1 MHHKQLLVF
10 KWTGW
15 MENNWVTG
23 MAFPWP
29 WGQHFLS
36 CGSATLLV
44 NFRGWYYLS
53 SPWPKWVLDSE
64 TDFVRFCP
72 NSRMCPHPWSMEPV
86 ACNHLL
92 WPGPYQAPGC
102 AKGKKVTVYMGHA
115 TVHSHGKPVRYVQ
128 SLIQSSERQR
138 VPNKRWLIHLS
149 NSGLGS
155 PPTGLERIRTLMCM
169 NTPCSKVHF
178 SKVHSVNTNVLSTCY
193 APGLVL
199 GAGPAEMNP
208 FVP

>member
-102 AKGKKVTVYMGHA
+102 AKGKKSQCIWDMPLCTLTASLWDMYSLSFKAQRDNASLTRGDWSISQTQA
-115 TVHSHGKPVRYVQ
+115 SEVHPLAWR
-128 SLIQSSERQR
+128 E
-138 VPNKRWLIHLS
+138 
-149 NSGLGS
+149 SGL
-155 PPTGLERIRTLMCM
+155 
-169 NTPCSKVHF
+169 
-178 SKVHSVNTNVLSTCY
+178 
-193 APGLVL
+193 
-199 GAGPAEMNP
+199 
-208 FVP
+208 